1 MKCATL
7 FTAFRGLGA
16 AAVPVLLA
24 CLILIM
30 APLIFLVLMGIFAIC
45 ALRSDS

>member
-7 FTAFRGLGA
+7 FTAFRYLV
-16 AAVPVLLA
+16 AVAVTVLLA
-24 CLILIM
+24 CLILLM
-30 APLIFLVLMGIFAIC
+30 APLVLFVLVVICAVC

>member
-7 FTAFRGLGA
+7 FTAFRGLVA
-16 AAVPVLLA
+16 MAVTVLLA

-30 APLIFLVLMGIFAIC
+30 APLIFLVLMVIFTIC